1 MKKRTIAITA
11 TAVVVAAVLAG
22 LVWRSRGEKPM
33 EVRTSDASLQQ
44 IVERINATGKVQPR
58 TQVKISA
65 DVSARIMR
73 LGVREGDRVEPGQ
86 FLVELDRE
94 AYLAAVESSEANVR
108 SAESG
113 VTLARENVLQAERE
127 LRRAREIVA
136 RGLDSQARLDAADA
150 THKIETARYEAAR
163 GDAARAR
170 AALKQSRDSLAKTS
184 IYAPMGGVIT
194 ELRRK
199 QGEIAIGSQFQE
211 DVILVISDLS
221 VMEAQLDVDENDIVR
236 IALGDPAEVEVDA
249 MPDRALTGRVY
260 EIASSAKLQAA
271 GAQAAQSQN
280 QKTEFLV
287 KVAIDDPP
295 TELRPGMTA
304 AADIVTETRAAALS
318 VPIQCVTVRTLE
330 QLKED
335 SAGEKAGQDFNA
347 DKDGFVQLVFV
358 LQDGKALARQ
368 VTTGIQSDRLIEV
381 TSGLKAGETVISGSY
396 RAISRDLRHG
406 AAVRVNNERKGTDAE
421 QT

>member
-1 MKKRTIAITA
+1 MKKKTVAIIAA
-11 TAVVVAAVLAG
+11 AVVGVAIAAG
-22 LVWRSRGEKPM
+22 LVVRGRGEKPP
-33 EVRTSDASLQQ
+33 EVRTTEASLQRV
-44 IVERINATGKVQPR
+44 VERINATGKVQPR

-73 LGVREGDRVEPGQ
+73 LGVKEGDRVEQGQ

-94 AYLAAVESSEANVR
+94 AYLAAVESAQANVR

-113 VTLARENVLQAERE
+113 VTLAHENLLQAERE

-150 THKIETARYEAAR
+150 AFKVEAARHEAAR

-184 IYAPMGGVIT
+184 IYAPMSGVIS

-236 IALGDPAEVEVDA
+236 VAVGDRAEIEVDA
-249 MPDRALTGRVY
+249 LPDQVLTGTVY
-260 EIASSAKLQAA
+260 EIASSAKTHGT
-271 GAQAAQSQN
+271 GAQGQNQSQT

-287 KVAIDDPP
+287 KVAIENPP
-295 TELRPGMTA
+295 LELRPGMTA
-304 AADIVTETRAAALS
+304 AADITTETRDSTLS
-318 VPIQCVTVRTLE
+318 VPIQCVTVRTLD
-330 QLKED
+330 QLEED
-335 SAGEKAGQDFNA
+335 QKKAGETADFKA
-347 DKDGFVQLVFV
+347 DKDGFVQLLFV
-358 LQDGKALARQ
+358 LQDGKAMARQ
-368 VTTGIQSDRLIEV
+368 VATGIQSDNLIEV
-381 TSGLKAGETVISGSY
+381 TSGLKPGETVISGSY

-406 AAVRVNNERKGTDAE
+406 AAVRVNNEAE
-421 QT
+421 ESERT

>member
-1 MKKRTIAITA
+1 MKKKTVAIIAA
-11 TAVVVAAVLAG
+11 AVVAAAIVAG
-22 LVWRSRGEKPM
+22 LVARGRGEKPV
-33 EVRTSDASLQQ
+33 EVRTTEARLQQ
-44 IVERINATGKVQPR
+44 VVERINATGKVQPR

-73 LGVREGDRVEPGQ
+73 LGVKEGDRVEQGQ

-94 AYLAAVESSEANVR
+94 AYLAAVESAQANVR

-113 VTLARENVLQAERE
+113 VTLAHENLLQTERE

-150 THKIETARYEAAR
+150 AFKVEAARHEAAR

-184 IYAPMGGVIT
+184 IFAPMGGVVS

-236 IALGDPAEVEVDA
+236 VAVGDRAEIEVDA
-249 MPDRALTGRVY
+249 LPDQVLTGAVY
-260 EIASSAKLQAA
+260 EIASSAKTQGA
-271 GAQAAQSQN
+271 GAQGQNLNQN

-287 KVAIDDPP
+287 KVAIENPP
-295 TELRPGMTA
+295 PELRPGMTA
-304 AADIVTETRAAALS
+304 AADITTETRDSTLS
-318 VPIQCVTVRTLE
+318 IPIQCVTVRTLE
-330 QLKED
+330 QLNKD
-335 SAGEKAGQDFNA
+335 PGAGQEAAGFKA

-358 LQDGKALARQ
+358 LQDDKATARQ
-368 VTTGIQSDRLIEV
+368 VTTGIQSDSLIEV
-381 TSGLKAGETVISGSY
+381 TSGLKPGETVISGSY

-406 AAVRVNNERKGTDAE
+406 AAVRVNNEAE
-421 QT
+421 ESERT